1 MFVYFRYRSV
11 LEIITLRALLL
22 IGLTSSSLGLHS
34 GPGQKMADNTLDH
47 LVLRSSSG
55 VSLND
60 RFSKVLEAPAPGEVK
75 LEPLVDDL
83 CLDDEVRTVLPM
95 KNGPQQRL
103 TRVAPPG
110 AQRGGGG
117 PRPRVLTRLGGAP
130 LSSAAA
136 LEDRLLGGRRCPCA
150 LWGLRLLSRRHG
162 WAGGAVLGARPIR
175 RAGYTPNPLR
185 RRWLTMV
192 TTGTT
197 SVPAQTNAWTSA
209 NPAPVRT
216 NAWQQPAPKQGWKAQ
231 FRRKVPSKEVLDRQ
245 LDDYM
250 SKSKR
255 YLDAQLDAYMAQ
267 AGDRDDA
274 DDDDRKLYDDDDR
287 KLYDD
292 DDRKLYDD
300 DDRKLYDSDD
310 RKLYDSDC
318 AE

>member
-11 LEIITLRALLL
+11 LEITLRALLL
-22 IGLTSSSLGLHS
+22 IGFTSSSLGFHS
-34 GPGQKMADNTLDH
+34 WTGQKMADSTLDH

-55 VSLND
+55 VYLNH
-60 RFSKVLEAPAPGEVK
+60 RFSKVLEAPAPSVVK

-83 CLDDEVRTVLPM
+83 CLGDDARTVLSR
-95 KNGPQQRL
+95 KNGPLQQRL
-103 TRVAPPG
+103 TRVGPPG
-110 AQRGGGG
+110 AQRGGGRG
-117 PRPRVLTRLGGAP
+117 GLGARLG
-130 LSSAAA
+130 SAA
-136 LEDRLLGGRRCPCA
+136 LEDRVLGGRRCPCA

-162 WAGGAVLGARPIR
+162 WAPGGGKVLGARSIR

-197 SVPAQTNAWTSA
+197 SVPAQTNAWTST
-209 NPAPVRT
+209 NPSPLRT
-216 NAWQQPAPKQGWKAQ
+216 DAWQPAPKQGWKAQ

-267 AGDRDDA
+267 AGDRDA
-274 DDDDRKLYDDDDR
+274 DD
-287 KLYDD
+287 
-292 DDRKLYDD
+292 
-300 DDRKLYDSDD
+300 DD